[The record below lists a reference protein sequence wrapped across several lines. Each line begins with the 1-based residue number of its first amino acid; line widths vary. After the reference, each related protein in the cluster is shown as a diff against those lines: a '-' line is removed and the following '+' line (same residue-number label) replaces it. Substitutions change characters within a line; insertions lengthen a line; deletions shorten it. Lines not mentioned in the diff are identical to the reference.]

1 MAVALEMAVDRFG
14 LFNYL
19 GSLTIKGT
27 AVYGGF
33 WVMEGLL
40 KERRYKNIYV
50 YTDWNDQVDQRKVD
64 GGKKDFLQKQNPL
77 GGRGR

>member
-27 AVYGGF
+27 AVYGEF

>member
-1 MAVALEMAVDRFG
+1 MTVELEMAVDKFG
-14 LFNYL
+14 LLNYL

-27 AVYGGF
+27 TVCGGLG
-33 WVMEGLL
+33 VMEELS
-40 KERRYKNIYV
+40 KERRYKNIYA
-50 YTDWNDQVDQRKVD
+50 YTDWSDQVDQRKVD